1 MTTQPLT
8 RCLLESVEG
17 AGRILLAHFGRIAQP
32 RRKEN
37 RASVV
42 CEADLTAERFIM
54 ERIRRQFPAHGI
66 IAEESGCQPG
76 DGEFT
81 WVIDPLDGTS
91 NFVAG
96 IPWFGAQIG
105 VLRGNTP
112 ILGAMYLP
120 GSHTL
125 YFAETGRGA
134 FRNRERVRV
143 TTERK
148 LENVLCALGMDATGG
163 RRELLANAKLMLR
176 VASAVR
182 NVRTTNSLVDFCYT
196 VDGRLGG
203 CINLNT
209 KIWDIVPGWL
219 ALQEAGGTMT
229 GLEGHPITFDLSRH
243 RFDHNYAILGAGKKL
258 HRPLV
263 RLCTA

>member
-1 MTTQPLT
+1 MTTQLK
-8 RCLLESVEG
+8 RSLLDVAQG
-17 AGRILLAHFGRIAQP
+17 AGKILLSHFGRIAQP
-32 RRKEN
+32 RRKES

-42 CEADLTAERFIM
+42 CEADLNAERFIVG
-54 ERIRRQFPAHGI
+54 RVRRQFPTHGI

-76 DGEFT
+76 ESEFT

-96 IPWFGAQIG
+96 IPWFGVQIG
-105 VLRGNTP
+105 VLRGNEP

-120 GSHTL
+120 MDDTL
-125 YFAETGRGA
+125 YFAEAGRGT
-134 FRNRERVRV
+134 FRNRRRVRV
-143 TTERK
+143 TAGRK
-148 LENVLCALGMDATGG
+148 LENVLCAFGMDATGSQ
-163 RRELLANAKLMLR
+163 RELLANAKLLVR
-176 VASAVR
+176 VASVVR

-219 ALQEAGGTMT
+219 ALQEAGGRMT
-229 GLEGHPITFDLSRH
+229 ELNDRPIRFALDARGFDR
-243 RFDHNYAILGAGKKL
+243 NYAILGASPHL
-258 HRPLV
+258 HSQLAQECCV
-263 RLCTA
+263 G